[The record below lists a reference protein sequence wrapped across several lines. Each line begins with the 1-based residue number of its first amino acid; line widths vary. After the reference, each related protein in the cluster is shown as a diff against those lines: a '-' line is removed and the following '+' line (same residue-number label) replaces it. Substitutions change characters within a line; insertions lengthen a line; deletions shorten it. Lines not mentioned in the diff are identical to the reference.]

1 MTTSGKAHIGNKYHL
16 WFEIFIFKIGY
27 YDLH

>member
-16 WFEIFIFKIGY
+16 WFEILTFKIGY
-27 YDLH
+27 YDLY